1 MESVLQNCSKNK
13 ENFIK
18 IKKQKNQFLGSN
30 VTFKK
35 NNFNILRQKQTQN
48 KLKFQ
53 NCIKT
58 KIFPHAGFEPWTP
71 QKQNLNIIPLNQTII

>member
-1 MESVLQNCSKNK
+1 M
-13 ENFIK
+13 
-18 IKKQKNQFLGSN
+18 GSN

-35 NNFNILRQKQTQN
+35 IILIFYDKKQTQN